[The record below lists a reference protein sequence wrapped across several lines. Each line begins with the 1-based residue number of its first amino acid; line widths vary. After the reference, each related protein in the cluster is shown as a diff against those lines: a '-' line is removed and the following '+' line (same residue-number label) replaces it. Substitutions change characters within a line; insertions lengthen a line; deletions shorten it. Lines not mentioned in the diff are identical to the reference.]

1 MIGISDIWEAKKRI
15 RDYVH
20 VTPLV
25 GSENIG
31 SMAGSFVYFKC
42 ENMQK
47 TGSFKARGA
56 FNRIL
61 SLSDEK
67 KERGVCCY
75 SSGNHAQAVCYAAR
89 TLGVKAYVWMPETAT
104 ESKIEACRA
113 YGGEITLYGKTGG
126 DCAPLAKEFSEKN
139 GVFYIDPCEDPYIMA
154 GQGTAGLEIMEVLPD
169 VDTVYCQVGGGG
181 LMSGVATAIKSLSPD
196 TKIIGVEPETMN
208 CMSNSIHAGKIS
220 PIERQYSIADGLAGS
235 APGPNAFEICSGLLD
250 DIITVSDDEIARATK
265 LIIERCK
272 LTAEPSGAAALAG
285 LLSGKSECG
294 RKTVCMISGG
304 NYNKAVLSDILAN
317 Y

>member
-1 MIGISDIWEAKKRI
+1 MIGISDVWEAKQRI
-15 RDYVH
+15 SEYVH

-25 GSENIG
+25 SSENI
-31 SMAGSFVYFKC
+31 SSITDAFVYFKC

-61 SLSDEK
+61 TLSDEQK
-67 KERGVCCY
+67 KQGVCCY
-75 SSGNHAQAVCYAAR
+75 SSGNHAQAVCYAAK

-104 ESKIEACRA
+104 PSKVEACRA
-113 YGGEITLYGKTGG
+113 YGGEITLFGKTGG

-154 GQGTAGLEIMEVLPD
+154 GQGTAGLEIMEVLPNA
-169 VDTVYCQVGGGG
+169 DTVFCQVGGGG
-181 LMSGVATAIKSLSPD
+181 LMSGVATAIKSLSPK
-196 TKIIGVEPETMN
+196 TRVIGVEPETMN

-235 APGPNAFEICSGLLD
+235 APGPNAFETCSKLLD
-250 DIITVSDDEIARATK
+250 DIITVSDAEISRATR
-265 LIIERCK
+265 LLIERCK

-285 LLSGKSECG
+285 LLSGKAEYG
-294 RKTVCMISGG
+294 KNVVCMISGG
-304 NYNKAVLSDILAN
+304 NYNKEVLADILLN

>member
-15 RDYVH
+15 KDYVH
-20 VTPLV
+20 VTPIV

-31 SMAGSFVYFKC
+31 SMVDSFVYFKC

-61 SLSDEK
+61 SLSDEQK
-67 KERGVCCY
+67 SRGVCCY
-75 SSGNHAQAVCYAAR
+75 SSGNHAQAVCYAAK

-104 ESKIEACRA
+104 PSKVEACRA
-113 YGGEITLYGKTGG
+113 YGGEITLFGKTGG
-126 DCAPLAKEFSEKN
+126 DCAPLAREFSEKT

-169 VDTVYCQVGGGG
+169 ADTIFCQVGGGG
-181 LMSGVATAIKSLSPD
+181 LISGMLTAIKSLSPD
-196 TKIIGVEPETMN
+196 TRVIGVEPETMN

-235 APGPNAFEICSGLLD
+235 APGPNAFEICSRYLD
-250 DIITVSDDEIARATK
+250 DIITVNDEEIARATR
-265 LIIERCK
+265 LITERCK
-272 LTAEPSGAAALAG
+272 LTAEPSGATSLAG
-285 LLSGKSECG
+285 LLSGKAACG
-294 RKTVCMISGG
+294 KKTVCMISGG
-304 NYNKAVLSDILAN
+304 NYNKEVLAEILAK
-317 Y
+317 